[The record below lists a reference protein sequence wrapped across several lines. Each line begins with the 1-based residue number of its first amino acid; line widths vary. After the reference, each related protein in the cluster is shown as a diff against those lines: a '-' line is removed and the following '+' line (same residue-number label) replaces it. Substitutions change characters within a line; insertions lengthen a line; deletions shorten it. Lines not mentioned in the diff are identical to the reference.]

1 MSGNSVYLGNPNLK
15 KADVQQNWTKKSV
28 EEYTKCMEDPTYFIQ
43 NYVKIVS
50 IDEGLVPFSLWD
62 FQKEIIDTF
71 HNNRF
76 TICKLPRQ
84 SGKSTTIIAYLLHY
98 VLFNPTVNVA
108 ILANKAAVARD
119 LLSRLQLAY
128 EHLPKWLQQGV
139 MSWNKG
145 SLELENGSKILA
157 SSTSASAVRG
167 GSYNIIF
174 LDEFAYVPSNV
185 AEQFFSSVY
194 PTISSGKTS
203 KVMIVSTP
211 HGMNMFYKMWTDS
224 ENKRNSYIPIEVHW
238 SQVPGRDVTWKEET
252 IKNTSESQFNTEFEC
267 VSGDTKITLKDSDTG
282 KIFNVNIEYLMYIR
296 YQKTTSKTYEVLS
309 PSGFVNFS
317 GIQTVPHSKY
327 RHFIFDDGTE
337 LKCSLNHRFGKDEI
351 LASSLWRGAE
361 LQGKQIL
368 YAEDIE
374 EDIDLYDLLN
384 VGGGNLYYTNGLV
397 SHNCEFLGS
406 IDTLIT
412 STKLKTL
419 TYKNPVQSNAGIDLY
434 KKPQENH
441 TYMLT
446 ADVSRGTSNDYSAFL
461 VFDITEMPY
470 TIVAKY
476 RDNEIKPLIFPSK
489 IYNIARVY
497 NQAFVLVEVNDIG
510 EQVANTLQFDL
521 EYDNLVMS
529 SMRGRAG
536 QILGGGFSGGRA
548 QLGVRTT
555 KAVKKIGCSNLK
567 QMIEDNKLIVEDY
580 DIINELSTFI
590 VKGSSFQADDG
601 CTDDLV
607 SCLFIFSWAT
617 DQTYFKELT
626 DVDVRKTMMREQ
638 QDALEQDMAPFGF
651 VVTGLEDENIGE
663 VIDEYGTRWN
673 PVVRDYGSNW

>member
-1 MSGNSVYLGNPNLK
+1 METYLGNPNLK
-15 KADVQQNWTKKSV
+15 RANITQEWTKEEI
-28 EEYTKCMEDPTYFIQ
+28 EEYAKCMKDPQYFIEH
-43 NYVKIVS
+43 YIKIVS
-50 IDEGLVPFSLWD
+50 LDEGLIPFHLYD
-62 FQKEIIDTF
+62 FQKEMIGTF

-98 VLFNPTVNVA
+98 VLFNPNVNVA
-108 ILANKAAVARD
+108 ILANKAATARD

-157 SSTSASAVRG
+157 SATSSSAVRG

-194 PTISSGKTS
+194 PTISSGKTT

-211 HGMNMFYKMWTDS
+211 HGMNMFYKLLVDA
-224 ENKRNSYIPIEVHW
+224 EEGRNSYVPIEVHW
-238 SQVPGRDVTWKEET
+238 SEVPGRDEKWKEET

-267 VSGDTKITLKDSDTG
+267 
-282 KIFNVNIEYLMYIR
+282 
-296 YQKTTSKTYEVLS
+296 
-309 PSGFVNFS
+309 
-317 GIQTVPHSKY
+317 
-327 RHFIFDDGTE
+327 
-337 LKCSLNHRFGKDEI
+337 
-351 LASSLWRGAE
+351 
-361 LQGKQIL
+361 
-368 YAEDIE
+368 
-374 EDIDLYDLLN
+374 
-384 VGGGNLYYTNGLV
+384 
-397 SHNCEFLGS
+397 EFLGS

-412 STKLKTL
+412 PAKLKTL
-419 TYKNPVQSNAGIDLY
+419 TYRTPIQSNAGLDMYVNPID
-434 KKPQENH
+434 NH

-446 ADVSRGTSNDYSAFL
+446 ADVSRGTQNDYSAFVVL
-461 VFDITEMPY
+461 DITELPY
-470 TIVAKY
+470 KIVAKF

-489 IYNIARVY
+489 IYDVARAY
-497 NQAFVLVEVNDIG
+497 NKAFVMVEVNDIG

-521 EYDNLVMS
+521 EYDNLVMA

-555 KAVKKIGCSNLK
+555 KAVKRIGCSNLK
-567 QMIEDNKLIVEDY
+567 QLVEDNKLIVEDY
-580 DIINELSTFI
+580 DCINELSTFI
-590 VKGSSFQADDG
+590 VKGQSFEADEG
-601 CTDDLV
+601 CNDDLV
-607 SCLFIFSWAT
+607 ACLFMFAWAT

-626 DVDVRKTMMREQ
+626 DMDVRQTMMREQ
-638 QDALEQDMAPFGF
+638 QDMLEQDMAPFGF
-651 VVTGLEDENIGE
+651 VITGLEDDNIGE
-663 VIDEYGTRWN
+663 VIDEYGTRWS